1 MLFCYMNMNAFL
13 KRAVLI
19 LVLLLSGYINTGY
32 GEKVCIKKVIDGDT
46 IILKSGKR
54 VRFIG
59 IDAPEKYDGNKMVR
73 NSRAWKL
80 DKERIKE
87 LGGLSYDYLLSLFK
101 TAGALKD
108 VFLKYD
114 KNNVFSGHKDKFG
127 RKLAYVFI
135 PFKDDGKEHAEYVF
149 DTIGGKK
156 YLFLNATMIKA
167 GYAFVYMFAK
177 FEYKDNFI
185 LYEEKARKEKKGLW
199 GKKEG
204 FLHIW
209 EHTPKQNFM

>member
-1 MLFCYMNMNAFL
+1 MNAFL

-80 DKERIKE
+80 DKERIKVLAQKAYQKLEDADE
-87 LGGLSYDYLLSLFK
+87 LPRTMSTSKIQTTSY
-101 TAGALKD
+101 
-108 VFLKYD
+108 V
-114 KNNVFSGHKDKFG
+114 NCWIIH
-127 RKLAYVFI
+127 RI
-135 PFKDDGKEHAEYVF
+135 
-149 DTIGGKK
+149 IC
-156 YLFLNATMIKA
+156 
-167 GYAFVYMFAK
+167 
-177 FEYKDNFI
+177 
-185 LYEEKARKEKKGLW
+185 
-199 GKKEG
+199 
-204 FLHIW
+204 
-209 EHTPKQNFM
+209 